1 MSETRK
7 LYYEDV
13 YIKEFT
19 AKVLECRE
27 AGKGYEIVLDQTAFY
42 PEGGGQPCDLGTLN
56 EIAVTDVQEKDGE
69 IVHHTEVALEVG
81 SEVTGKIDW
90 ERRFDLMQ
98 QHSGEHIVS
107 GLVHEAYG
115 YDNVGFHMSSDVIT
129 VDLSGV
135 LTEAQLAEIE
145 AKTNPENLG
154 KYSGRDLLSTERRT
168 GETFLPKQKR
178 TDRTGASRAFP
189 WFRPL
194 CMLWN
199 TRYPHRRDRCG

>member
-56 EIAVTDVQEKDGE
+56 EIAVTDVREKDGE

-81 SEVTGKIDW
+81 SEVDRLGEKI
-90 ERRFDLMQ
+90 
-98 QHSGEHIVS
+98 
-107 GLVHEAYG
+107 
-115 YDNVGFHMSSDVIT
+115 
-129 VDLSGV
+129 
-135 LTEAQLAEIE
+135 
-145 AKTNPENLG
+145 
-154 KYSGRDLLSTERRT
+154 
-168 GETFLPKQKR
+168 
-178 TDRTGASRAFP
+178 
-189 WFRPL
+189 
-194 CMLWN
+194 
-199 TRYPHRRDRCG
+199 